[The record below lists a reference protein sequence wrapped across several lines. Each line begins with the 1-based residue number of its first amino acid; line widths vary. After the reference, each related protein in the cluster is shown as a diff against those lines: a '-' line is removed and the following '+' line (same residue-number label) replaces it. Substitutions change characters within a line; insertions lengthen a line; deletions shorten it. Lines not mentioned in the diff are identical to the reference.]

1 METGYIVR
9 EAAGDWWLVDIRQ
22 TGEPYRK
29 PKRINRTAAEVFRYM
44 EEGRT
49 TEEIAQSLHEQY
61 GVAVEEAA
69 FDVENL
75 KRQLGVE

>member
-29 PKRINRTAAEVFRYM
+29 PRRINRTAAEILKM
-44 EEGRT
+44 ADEGKT
-49 TEEIAQSLHEQY
+49 TLEIAQVLHEQY

-69 FDVENL
+69 SDVDAL
-75 KRQLGVE
+75 KRQLGVK

>member
-22 TGEPYRK
+22 NGEPYRK
-29 PKRINRTAAEVFRYM
+29 PRRINRTAAEILKFA
-44 EEGRT
+44 EEGKNT
-49 TEEIAQSLHEQY
+49 DEIAQILHEQY

-69 FDVENL
+69 SDVEGL
-75 KRQLGVE
+75 LAQLGVR